1 MTLAIAT
8 WPTVAL
14 TVITFM
20 ALVLVLCIADY
31 RRICRREDERQA
43 RRQRGEEWD
52 FPTPYRPVSRSVME
66 REQLPW

>member
-43 RRQRGEEWD
+43 RRQRGEEWEW
-52 FPTPYRPVSRSVME
+52 PVKLAGPENRT
-66 REQLPW
+66 RLPL